1 VVGLGT
7 LINTATVL
15 IGGMVGIAMGD
26 RIPDRV
32 RLIVVQVIGMVTIG
46 LGLSDLLKTHNMV
59 FPLLGMV
66 FGAVIGEVLRIE
78 DRLEGIGEVIR
89 KRFAKRQDPG
99 PFISGFVTA
108 TLLFCIGPLTILGA
122 IQDASGETPQLYI
135 IKGTLDG
142 FMSVIFGAIHG
153 VGVLFSAVSVFVVQG
168 TLTLFGT
175 QLDSLLNDRM
185 RIELFATGGLA
196 VMAIGLNSAGH
207 QKDSFG
213 FAASRLD
220 CDSGIGSALRGQYG
234 SAEIAKH
241 VWKVCAQ
248 DRCAGNCASFFCS
261 CK

>member
-1 VVGLGT
+1 
-7 LINTATVL
+7 
-15 IGGMVGIAMGD
+15 MGNK
-26 RIPDRV
+26 IPDRV
-32 RLIVVQVIGMVTIG
+32 RIIVVQVIGMLTLG

-78 DRLEGIGEVIR
+78 DRLEGLGEVIR

-108 TLLFCIGPLTILGA
+108 SLLFCIGPLTILGA
-122 IQDASGETPQLYI
+122 IQDASGQTPQLYI

-153 VGVLFSAVSVFVVQG
+153 VGVLFSAVSVFIVQG

-175 QLDSLLNDRM
+175 SLDSLLNDRM

-196 VMAIGLNSAGH
+196 VMAIGLNLLEIKKIRLGSLLPGLIITPILV
-207 QKDSFG
+207 KL
-213 FAASRLD
+213 FADGTGL
-220 CDSGIGSALRGQYG
+220 LR
-234 SAEIAKH
+234 
-241 VWKVCAQ
+241 
-248 DRCAGNCASFFCS
+248 
-261 CK
+261 

>member
-1 VVGLGT
+1 MIGLGT

-15 IGGMVGIAMGD
+15 VGGTVGIAMGNK
-26 RIPDRV
+26 IPDRV
-32 RLIVVQVIGMVTIG
+32 RTIVVQVIGMLTIG

-66 FGAVIGEVLRIE
+66 FGAVIGEILRIE
-78 DRLEGIGEVIR
+78 DRLEGIGEIIR

-108 TLLFCIGPLTILGA
+108 SLLFCIGPLTILGA
-122 IQDASGETPQLYI
+122 IQDASGATPQLYI

-153 VGVLFSAVSVFVVQG
+153 VGVLFSAVSVFIVQG

-175 QLDSLLNDRM
+175 SLDSLLNDRM

-196 VMAIGLNSAGH
+196 VMAIGLNLLEIKKIRLGSLLPGLIITPVLV
-207 QKDSFG
+207 KL
-213 FAASRLD
+213 FADGTGL
-220 CDSGIGSALRGQYG
+220 LR
-234 SAEIAKH
+234 
-241 VWKVCAQ
+241 
-248 DRCAGNCASFFCS
+248 
-261 CK
+261 

>member
-1 VVGLGT
+1 
-7 LINTATVL
+7 
-15 IGGMVGIAMGD
+15 MGD
-26 RIPDRV
+26 KIPDRV
-32 RLIVVQVIGMVTIG
+32 RVIVVQVIGMVTIG
-46 LGLSDLLKTHNMV
+46 IGLSDLLKTHNMV

-66 FGAVIGEVLRIE
+66 FGAIIGEVLRIE

-196 VMAIGLNSAGH
+196 VMAIGLNLLDIKKIRLGSLLPGLIVTPVLV
-207 QKDSFG
+207 QL
-213 FAASRLD
+213 FADNTGL
-220 CDSGIGSALRGQYG
+220 LR
-234 SAEIAKH
+234 
-241 VWKVCAQ
+241 
-248 DRCAGNCASFFCS
+248 
-261 CK
+261 

>member
-15 IGGMVGIAMGD
+15 IGGTVGIAMGD
-26 RIPDRV
+26 KIPERV
-32 RLIVVQVIGMVTIG
+32 RIIVVQVIGMLTLG

-66 FGAVIGEVLRIE
+66 IGAVIGEVLRIE
-78 DRLEGIGEVIR
+78 DRLEGCGEVIR
-89 KRFAKRQDPG
+89 KRFAKRQESG

-122 IQDASGETPQLYI
+122 IQDASGATPQLYI

-185 RIELFATGGLA
+185 RIELFATGGIA
-196 VMAIGLNSAGH
+196 VMAIGLNLLDIKKIRLGSLLPGLIVTPLLV
-207 QKDSFG
+207 QL
-213 FAASRLD
+213 FADNTGL
-220 CDSGIGSALRGQYG
+220 LR
-234 SAEIAKH
+234 
-241 VWKVCAQ
+241 
-248 DRCAGNCASFFCS
+248 
-261 CK
+261 

>member
-1 VVGLGT
+1 
-7 LINTATVL
+7 
-15 IGGMVGIAMGD
+15 MGD
-26 RIPDRV
+26 KIPERV
-32 RLIVVQVIGMVTIG
+32 RIIVVQVIGMLTLG

-66 FGAVIGEVLRIE
+66 IGAVIGEVLRIE

-89 KRFAKRQDPG
+89 KRFAKRQEPG

-122 IQDASGETPQLYI
+122 IQDASGATPQLYI

-153 VGVLFSAVSVFVVQG
+153 VGVLFSAVSVFLVQG

-185 RIELFATGGLA
+185 RIELFATGGIA
-196 VMAIGLNSAGH
+196 VMAIGLNLLDIKKIRLGSLLPGLIVTPLLV
-207 QKDSFG
+207 QL
-213 FAASRLD
+213 FADNTGL
-220 CDSGIGSALRGQYG
+220 LR
-234 SAEIAKH
+234 
-241 VWKVCAQ
+241 
-248 DRCAGNCASFFCS
+248 
-261 CK
+261 

>member
-1 VVGLGT
+1 MIGLGT

-15 IGGMVGIAMGD
+15 VGGTVGIAMGNK
-26 RIPDRV
+26 IPDRV
-32 RLIVVQVIGMVTIG
+32 RTIVVQVIGMLTIG

-66 FGAVIGEVLRIE
+66 FGAVIGEILRIE
-78 DRLEGIGEVIR
+78 DRLEGIGEIIR

-108 TLLFCIGPLTILGA
+108 SLLFCIGPLTILGA
-122 IQDASGETPQLYI
+122 IQDASGATPQLYI

-153 VGVLFSAVSVFVVQG
+153 VGVLFSAVSVFIVQG

-175 QLDSLLNDRM
+175 SLDSLLNDRM

-196 VMAIGLNSAGH
+196 VMAIGLNLLEIKKIRLGSLLPGLIITPILV
-207 QKDSFG
+207 KL
-213 FAASRLD
+213 FADGTGL
-220 CDSGIGSALRGQYG
+220 LR
-234 SAEIAKH
+234 
-241 VWKVCAQ
+241 
-248 DRCAGNCASFFCS
+248 
-261 CK
+261 

>member
-1 VVGLGT
+1 MVGLGT

-15 IGGMVGIAMGD
+15 IGGTVGIAMGD
-26 RIPDRV
+26 KIPERV
-32 RLIVVQVIGMVTIG
+32 RIIVVQVIGMITLG

-122 IQDASGETPQLYI
+122 IQDASGATPQLYI

-142 FMSVIFGAIHG
+142 FMSVVFGAIHG

-185 RIELFATGGLA
+185 RIELFATGGIA
-196 VMAIGLNSAGH
+196 VMAIGLNLLDIKKIRLGSLLPGLIVTPLLV
-207 QKDSFG
+207 QL
-213 FAASRLD
+213 FADNTGL
-220 CDSGIGSALRGQYG
+220 LR
-234 SAEIAKH
+234 
-241 VWKVCAQ
+241 
-248 DRCAGNCASFFCS
+248 
-261 CK
+261 